1 MVEEHLEQGDLEE
14 DHVQVD
20 LDEIKEEWEKPKS
33 INESTRTETSIHE
46 SSSFIQEALEIAYND
61 ISKIITVQTVEPDIE

>member
-20 LDEIKEEWEKPKS
+20 LDEIEEEWEKPKS
-33 INESTRTETSIHE
+33 INEPTQMETTIHKPL
-46 SSSFIQEALEIAYND
+46 SFIQEALEIAHND
-61 ISKIITVQTVEPDIE
+61 ISKINTVQIVEPDIE